1 MYTRYRIRRVLY
13 SASWSDRID
22 RIRDLAERVLAL
34 LHVVI
39 LSKLPDTVSSVTTAR
54 STINK
59 STKRTMLR
67 VLKNILYCEDTHL
80 TIQNTTGR
88 QNFQIS
94 KNKYSD
100 SDFGSNTTRT
110 IESNL
115 NHQST
120 ELAEFTQLNQMI
132 GIINEH
138 DPLKMFL
145 AMHVCR

>member
-1 MYTRYRIRRVLY
+1 MRYRIRRVLY

>member
-1 MYTRYRIRRVLY
+1 MLKSEVEKPVLGGF
-13 SASWSDRID
+13 
-22 RIRDLAERVLAL
+22 
-34 LHVVI
+34 
-39 LSKLPDTVSSVTTAR
+39 T
-54 STINK
+54 
-59 STKRTMLR
+59 
-67 VLKNILYCEDTHL
+67 
-80 TIQNTTGR
+80 
-88 QNFQIS
+88 
-94 KNKYSD
+94 D

>member
-1 MYTRYRIRRVLY
+1 
-13 SASWSDRID
+13 
-22 RIRDLAERVLAL
+22 
-34 LHVVI
+34 
-39 LSKLPDTVSSVTTAR
+39 
-54 STINK
+54 
-59 STKRTMLR
+59 MLR

>member
-1 MYTRYRIRRVLY
+1 
-13 SASWSDRID
+13 
-22 RIRDLAERVLAL
+22 
-34 LHVVI
+34 
-39 LSKLPDTVSSVTTAR
+39 
-54 STINK
+54 
-59 STKRTMLR
+59 MLR

-80 TIQNTTGR
+80 TIQNTTGAK
-88 QNFQIS
+88 IS
-94 KNKYSD
+94 KFQYSD
-100 SDFGSNTTRT
+100 SDFWIKHTTRT
-110 IESNL
+110 IQS

>member
-80 TIQNTTGR
+80 TIQNTTGAK
-88 QNFQIS
+88 IS
-94 KNKYSD
+94 KFPKINIRIQILD
-100 SDFGSNTTRT
+100 QTRPGRSNP
-110 IESNL
+110 I
-115 NHQST
+115 
-120 ELAEFTQLNQMI
+120 
-132 GIINEH
+132 
-138 DPLKMFL
+138 
-145 AMHVCR
+145 